1 MKDKGVVMRIGVGLV
16 AAFLIVVPAGKG
28 WCDPVKDYEIALAKG
43 QYEIELR
50 NYEQAIT
57 YLKKALELKPD
68 DHASMTAL
76 GIAYSRHEEYPPAK
90 ELLEKV
96 VAADPQNTRAQ
107 YELGVVLAH
116 LKQYGEANKLLAT
129 VSASAGSEELADN
142 AKELMEG
149 MRPPKEAGKPVLRI
163 VGGLQYDSNVIL
175 EPDNPYVSQGRQAD
189 WRGVLSLFGSYPFLN
204 RQRGGA
210 EVNYQF
216 YQSLHFE
223 LEDYN
228 VQQHDLSLSGR
239 YAFSPNLQGSLQAG
253 AIASFVG
260 GERYGSTFVIRP
272 ALNTSLLED
281 SRTQFTVGWEQRKYS
296 NSSEYPTNEDR
307 SGSAVTAGVSHT
319 QSLTKE
325 TSVVFEYG
333 YEQEYANEEWWDS
346 TAHRL
351 AATARSSFGKFSVFA
366 SASAADRQY
375 GASPL
380 PFYPDRH
387 DRRWDA
393 TVGMFRDLTRTIR
406 LSLADQYVVN
416 DSNLDVYKYRRDIL
430 GLFVEI
436 RL

>member
-1 MKDKGVVMRIGVGLV
+1 MFAWIGLL
-16 AAFLIVVPAGKG
+16 AASLIMLLAGKG
-28 WCDPVKDYEIALAKG
+28 ECDPVKEYEIALAKG

-57 YLKKALELKPD
+57 YLKKALELKPG
-68 DHASMTAL
+68 DHAAMTAL

-116 LKQYGEANKLLAT
+116 MKQYGEANKLLAT

-149 MRPPKEAGKPVLRI
+149 MRSPQEAGKPVLKI
-163 VGGLQYDSNVIL
+163 VGGMQYDSNVIL
-175 EPDNPYVSQGRQAD
+175 EPDNPYVSQGKQAD
-189 WRGVLSLFGSYPFLN
+189 WRGILSLFGSYPFLN
-204 RQRGGA
+204 KERGGA

-216 YQSLHFE
+216 YQSLHLE

-239 YAFSPNLQGSLQAG
+239 YTFSPTVQASLQAG
-253 AIASFVG
+253 AVASYVG
-260 GERYGSTFVIRP
+260 GERYGSTFAIRP
-272 ALNTSLLED
+272 ALSTSLFEN
-281 SRTQFTVGWEQRKYS
+281 SRTQFYLGWEKRDYWNS
-296 NSSEYPTNEDR
+296 NEYPTNSDR
-307 SGSAVTAGVSHT
+307 SGSAVNAGVSHT
-319 QSLTKE
+319 QGLTKE
-325 TSVVFEYG
+325 TSLVFEYS
-333 YEQEYANEEWWDS
+333 YEQESAEKAWWDS

-351 AATARSSFGKFSVFA
+351 AATVRSAFGRYSVFA

-375 GASPL
+375 GASPS
-380 PFYPDRH
+380 PAYPDRH
-387 DRRWDA
+387 DRRWDG
-393 TVGMFRDLTRTIR
+393 TVGVFHDLSRNVR

-416 DSNLDVYKYRRDIL
+416 DSNLDVYQYRRDIL

-436 RL
+436 RI